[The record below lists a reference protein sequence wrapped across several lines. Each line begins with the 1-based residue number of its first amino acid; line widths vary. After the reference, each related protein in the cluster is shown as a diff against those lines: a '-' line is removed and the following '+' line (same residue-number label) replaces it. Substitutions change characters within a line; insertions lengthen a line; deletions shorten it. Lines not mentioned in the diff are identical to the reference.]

1 VTLHARFAS
10 ERITQELAHIPVVS
24 LEAGLRELARSRK
37 LYR

>member
-10 ERITQELAHIPVVS
+10 ERIAQELALGPVVS
-24 LEAGLRELARSRK
+24 LEAGLRELARSWK